1 MTTDPPWSAFTS
13 VRFGASRPRPHH
25 LVSASSKRTQEPS
38 KSPTDSENWAPA
50 VNGRVC
56 ASVSTRWTVWS
67 TAYSCTSVEPFGNAA
82 DCDDSTTYAVTASPF
97 ASASWAYCTRS
108 RSCVCRDSLTSVRSS
123 DGSSAGTPAATR
135 LAAPAP
141 WSVRAVTRKPYSAPV
156 VSEGIVT
163 SVASPATV
171 TFVWLCGTTPLYCS
185 TTCR

>member
-1 MTTDPPWSAFTS
+1 M
-13 VRFGASRPRPHH
+13 
-25 LVSASSKRTQEPS
+25 
-38 KSPTDSENWAPA
+38 
-50 VNGRVC
+50 
-56 ASVSTRWTVWS
+56 
-67 TAYSCTSVEPFGNAA
+67 
-82 DCDDSTTYAVTASPF
+82 
-97 ASASWAYCTRS
+97 
-108 RSCVCRDSLTSVRSS
+108 CRDSLTSVRSS
-123 DGSSAGTPAATR
+123 DGSSAGTPAPSSAEKTAMPSATR